1 MSSIVAPLF
10 AVRPLAWQV
19 PDPADFDA
27 LMLTSA
33 NAPRHA
39 GGGLAGLAALP
50 CYCVGE
56 ATAEAAARAAGFHDL
71 RIGPS
76 DGDTLLK
83 IAAGDGVRR
92 LLHLS
97 GRDHVGLEHSDIRV
111 TRIPVYAADPLDHL
125 PLKAVQ
131 ALEAGALALLHS
143 PRAARIFAGLVDAAG
158 LDRARIRIAAISP
171 AAEATA
177 GPGWASSAAATA
189 PRDEALLELAAKLC
203 NKGAVSGTGLA
214 Q

>member
-1 MSSIVAPLF
+1 MSSIVAPIF
-10 AVRPLAWQV
+10 EVRPLAWQA

-39 GGGLAGLAALP
+39 GAGLAGLTALR

-56 ATAEAAARAAGFHDL
+56 ATAEAARAAGFRDL

-83 IAAGDGVRR
+83 ITAGDGVRK

-97 GRDHVGLEHSDIRV
+97 GRDHVGLEHPDIRI

-125 PLKAVQ
+125 PVEAVR

-143 PRAARIFAGLVDAAG
+143 PRAARIFAGLVDAVG
-158 LDRARIRIAAISP
+158 LERARIRIAAISR
-171 AAEATA
+171 AAEAAA
-177 GPGWASSAAATA
+177 GPGWALSAAAAA
-189 PRDEALLELAAKLC
+189 PRDEALLELAAELC

>member
-10 AVRPLAWQV
+10 AVRPLAWQA
-19 PDPADFDA
+19 PDPAGFDA

-39 GGGLAGLAALP
+39 GAELAGLTALP

-56 ATAEAAARAAGFHDL
+56 ATAEAARAAGFHDR

-76 DGDTLLK
+76 DGDTLLE
-83 IAAGDGVRR
+83 IAAADGVRR

-97 GRDHVGLEHSDIRV
+97 GRDHVGLEHPDIRI
-111 TRIPVYAADPLDHL
+111 TRIPVYAADPRDHL
-125 PLKAVQ
+125 PVAAVR

-158 LDRARIRIAAISP
+158 LGRARIRIAAISR
-171 AAEATA
+171 AAEMAA
-177 GPGWASSAAATA
+177 GAGWASSAAAA
-189 PRDEALLELAAKLC
+189 VPRDEALLELAAKLC